1 MADAV
6 ADQPEPDLR
15 GPLRYLCWLA
25 RCQLGRVL
33 LGAGYGSAWM
43 VTLAL
48 PPYLLQE
55 AIDDGLRPGDTAALW
70 GWAGAL
76 LGVGIVNAWLAIGRH
91 RTMSMVRIDANFR
104 TTRLTVEHV
113 TRLGAEL
120 PRRVSAGEVVTIGLG
135 DVTTIATALTVAGP
149 GVGAVI
155 AYAFVGFLLWTVSW
169 LLAVVV
175 LLGVPALVV
184 LVGPL
189 LRRLLVSQAAYRGAQ
204 SALSELLVDVIEGL
218 RVLNAFGG
226 KGAYA
231 QRYRV
236 DSQALR
242 DYGYRVAGVTS
253 WISGLA
259 VGLPSVFLAGVTWL
273 AARMAVDGS
282 ISIGQLVA
290 VYGYAAVLVV
300 PVASFIEG
308 GDQVSRAVV
317 SARRLLRFLSLA
329 PERDGL
335 SHPADLSDP
344 PAEPAVLED
353 PDSGVRIEPF
363 SFTAIV
369 SSRPE
374 EATALLERL
383 AGFTPSAVTWGGTPL
398 REIAPGRVRPRLVLA
413 DNDATLFAGTLRA
426 VLQGRTDAADDA
438 LVAAMHAAAADD
450 IVRQLRH
457 GLAARIEQG
466 GTNLSGGQR
475 QRVRLAR
482 VLVADPEVLLAVD
495 PTSALDAHTE
505 ALVAARV
512 RAVRQ
517 GRTTV
522 VTTSSPPLLAQA
534 DRVCLL
540 ADGRLA
546 AAGTHRDL
554 LTTSPAYRA
563 IVARDIGE
571 DPANEDPAGAGGCG
585 PDVALPA
592 DSGRRA

>member
-6 ADQPEPDLR
+6 ADRPDLG

-48 PPYLLQE
+48 PPYLLSQ
-55 AIDDGLRPGDTAALW
+55 AIDEGLRADDTAALW
-70 GWAGAL
+70 RWAGAL

-91 RTMSMVRIDANFR
+91 RTMSQVRIDANFR
-104 TTRLTVEHV
+104 TTRLTVDQV

-120 PRRVSAGEVVTIGLG
+120 PRRVSAGEVVTVGLG
-135 DVTTIATALTVAGP
+135 DVTTIAAALTVAGP

-155 AYAFVGFLLWTVSW
+155 AYAVVGFLLWTVSW

-175 LLGVPALVV
+175 LLGVPMLVV

-189 LRRLLVSQAAYRGAQ
+189 LRRLLVSQAAYRGSQ

-226 KGAYA
+226 KAAYA
-231 QRYRV
+231 QRYRA

-242 DYGYRVAGVTS
+242 DHGYRVVGVTS

-273 AARMAVDGS
+273 AARMAVEGS

-300 PVASFIEG
+300 PVSSFIEG
-308 GDQVSRAVV
+308 GDQVSRALV
-317 SARRLLRFLSLA
+317 SARRLLRLLILA
-329 PERDGL
+329 PEHETEP
-335 SHPADLSDP
+335 HPADP
-344 PAEPAVLED
+344 PAAPAALED
-353 PDSGVRIEPF
+353 PDSGVRIEHGL
-363 SFTAIV
+363 FTAIV

-374 EATALLERL
+374 QATALLERL
-383 AGFTPSAVTWGGTPL
+383 AGFTPSAVTWGGMPL
-398 REIAPGRVRPRLVLA
+398 WEIAPDRVRRRVVLA
-413 DNDATLFAGTLRA
+413 DNDATLFAGPLRA

-438 LVAAMHAAAADD
+438 LAAAVHAAVAED

-457 GLAARIEQG
+457 GLAAPIEQG

-482 VLVADPEVLLAVD
+482 VLVADPEVLLAVE
-495 PTSALDAHTE
+495 PTSALDAQTE
-505 ALVAARV
+505 ALVADRV
-512 RAVRQ
+512 RALRR

-522 VTTSSPPLLAQA
+522 VTTSSPLLLARA
-534 DRVCLL
+534 DLVCLL

-546 AAGTHRDL
+546 ASGTHRDL
-554 LTTSPAYRA
+554 LATSAAYRA
-563 IVARDIGE
+563 IVARDTGE
-571 DPANEDPAGAGGCG
+571 DPIDG
-585 PDVALPA
+585 PDAALSA
-592 DSGRRA
+592 DSGGRA

>member
-1 MADAV
+1 
-6 ADQPEPDLR
+6 
-15 GPLRYLCWLA
+15 
-25 RCQLGRVL
+25 
-33 LGAGYGSAWM
+33 
-43 VTLAL
+43 
-48 PPYLLQE
+48 
-55 AIDDGLRPGDTAALW
+55 
-70 GWAGAL
+70 
-76 LGVGIVNAWLAIGRH
+76 
-91 RTMSMVRIDANFR
+91 
-104 TTRLTVEHV
+104 
-113 TRLGAEL
+113 
-120 PRRVSAGEVVTIGLG
+120 
-135 DVTTIATALTVAGP
+135 
-149 GVGAVI
+149 
-155 AYAFVGFLLWTVSW
+155 
-169 LLAVVV
+169 
-175 LLGVPALVV
+175 
-184 LVGPL
+184 
-189 LRRLLVSQAAYRGAQ
+189 
-204 SALSELLVDVIEGL
+204 
-218 RVLNAFGG
+218 
-226 KGAYA
+226 
-231 QRYRV
+231 
-236 DSQALR
+236 
-242 DYGYRVAGVTS
+242 
-253 WISGLA
+253 
-259 VGLPSVFLAGVTWL
+259 
-273 AARMAVDGS
+273 
-282 ISIGQLVA
+282 
-290 VYGYAAVLVV
+290 
-300 PVASFIEG
+300 
-308 GDQVSRAVV
+308 
-317 SARRLLRFLSLA
+317 
-329 PERDGL
+329 
-335 SHPADLSDP
+335 
-344 PAEPAVLED
+344 
-353 PDSGVRIEPF
+353 VRIEPGL
-363 SFTAIV
+363 FTAIV

-522 VTTSSPPLLAQA
+522 VTTSSPLLLAQA

-554 LTTSPAYRA
+554 LTASPAYSA

-571 DPANEDPAGAGGCG
+571 DPANEDPASAGGCG